1 MPLGCTS
8 ETGVGKIQAKFVLVT
23 GCEVDKETLEISNSV
38 CNVSSQDRKIRR
50 QARGGD
56 IGIDN

>member
-1 MPLGCTS
+1 M
-8 ETGVGKIQAKFVLVT
+8 GKIQAKLVLVT
-23 GCEVDKETLEISNSV
+23 GCEVNKETLEISNSV
-38 CNVSSQDRKIRR
+38 CNVSSQGRKIRE